1 MTGQRYISPYTD
13 FGFKYIFGSELNKEY
28 LISFLNALFE
38 GRHNIKDVTY
48 QNSEHLNEVVYS
60 RRAIFDVYCTT
71 DKGDHIIVEMQNVDQ
86 DYFADRMVYY
96 STFPIREQAKRGDWD
111 YKLNPVYTIGILNFI
126 FDKSSD
132 DVHHEAKLM
141 NVATKEVFY
150 DKLSFIT
157 IELPKFNKK
166 EDELV
171 TLYDKWL
178 FVLRNLSRLM
188 ERPAALQERVFA
200 SLFRHAEID
209 KMQPNERRQYE
220 KSLFDY
226 NDINNSNV
234 KHFREGKEEGLREG
248 KEEGLREGKEEG
260 LREGLEK
267 GILQV
272 AKNMKAAGV
281 DDAVILATTGLNE
294 DKLNSL

>member
-1 MTGQRYISPYTD
+1 METQPRYISPYTD

-38 GRHNIKDVTY
+38 GRHNIMDITY
-48 QNSEHLNEVVYS
+48 QNSEHL
-60 RRAIFDVYCTT
+60 
-71 DKGDHIIVEMQNVDQ
+71 VEMQNVDQ

-126 FDKSSD
+126 FDKNSE

-209 KMQPNERRQYE
+209 KIQPNERRQYE

-234 KHFREGKEEGLREG
+234 KHFREGREEGLKEG
-248 KEEGLREGKEEG
+248 KEEGLKEGKEVG
-260 LREGLEK
+260 AKEK
-267 GILQV
+267 TMEIARNL
-272 AKNMKAAGV
+272 KAAGV
-281 DDAVILATTGLNE
+281 NIAVIQSTTGLGE
-294 DKLNSL
+294 EEIERL